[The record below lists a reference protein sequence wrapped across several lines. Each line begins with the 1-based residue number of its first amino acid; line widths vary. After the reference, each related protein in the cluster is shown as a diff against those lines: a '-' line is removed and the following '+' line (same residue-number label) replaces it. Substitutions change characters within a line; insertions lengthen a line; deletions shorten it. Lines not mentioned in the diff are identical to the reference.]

1 VEIVIREYRD
11 SDLVSLNKL
20 LSEVYNLEK
29 SGTNSNNIELVAVID
44 QEVVGYLTINK
55 LYDSVRD
62 INYAFINYVCVLKKY
77 RNKGIASNMLLKVF
91 DICRDMNIS
100 YIELTSN
107 SSRVDAQEL
116 YINSG
121 FVIRETNV
129 FRKELL
135 WY

>member
-135 WY
+135 

>member
-91 DICRDMNIS
+91 DICRDMNVS

-121 FVIRETNV
+121 FVVRETNV

-135 WY
+135 

>member
-1 VEIVIREYRD
+1 MEIVIREYRD

-91 DICRDMNIS
+91 DICRDMNVS

-121 FVIRETNV
+121 FVVRETNV

-135 WY
+135 